1 MKKSPVGHIV
11 ILITTAFICASI
23 VLIQT
28 GIEMA
33 ECQTVPE
40 GIMQKQGEI
49 RSLEEEIVQL
59 EAQMSKAKKDWV
71 TVSESLAELEDRVV
85 TSYMEIERVEAEIE
99 QSRAT
104 IKDLVRRLY
113 VDGRVA
119 DFERLMSSRDISDF
133 ITNHDHMMRVTSRE
147 SLALNEL
154 RERRDRLERYR
165 DELND
170 YKSEQAKLA
179 RSTSPD
185 AIEAK
190 LAEKRKR
197 LADLTSEIIAMQLPV
212 TLTPA
217 PSSFSPSRVYSMPDE
232 NGFVSTGQVFS
243 GYSSWYGNEFHG
255 RPTASGERYDQYAFT
270 CAHRTLPFGTW
281 LRVSFRGRCVMVR
294 VNDRGPFIKGRILD
308 LSRGSAEAIGLTGV
322 QWVNC
327 EILIP
332 SKS

>member
-1 MKKSPVGHIV
+1 MKKSPFGHMV
-11 ILITTAFICASI
+11 ILITTAFICASV
-23 VLIQT
+23 VLIQN

-71 TVSESLAELEDRVV
+71 TVSESLAELEERVV
-85 TSYMEIERVEAEIE
+85 TCYMEIERVEAEIE

-119 DFERLMSSRDISDF
+119 DLERLMSSRDISDF

-154 RERRDRLERYR
+154 RERRDRLEKYR

-281 LRVSFRGRCVMVR
+281 LRVSFRGRSVIVR